1 MRSQEPCRSR
11 SIRRSSLPWPDFVGL
26 VPPTQG
32 RRGPSPLD
40 PSTLFSVF
48 RVFSECTDEP
58 VPTRET
64 LTQNRANRFSGN
76 CEPRQTKP
84 FVLIHL
90 ELNMSSNPKCVFARN

>member
-1 MRSQEPCRSR
+1 MRPQEPCRSLSKPR
-11 SIRRSSLPWPDFVGL
+11 GSLPWLDFVGL

-58 VPTRET
+58 VPNRET
-64 LTQNRANRFSGN
+64 LTLNRSNRFSGN
-76 CEPRQTKP
+76 CEPRQKEIQKAT
-84 FVLIHL
+84 
-90 ELNMSSNPKCVFARN
+90 